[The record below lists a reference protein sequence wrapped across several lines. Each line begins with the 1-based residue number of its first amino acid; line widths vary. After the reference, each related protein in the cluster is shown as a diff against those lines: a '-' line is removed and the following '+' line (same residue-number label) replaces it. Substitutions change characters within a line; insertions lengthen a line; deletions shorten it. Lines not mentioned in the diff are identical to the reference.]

1 MKFTEEALRETN
13 ASSPGGSNAS
23 DSVEWEEKP
32 HKIPSSNDIM
42 TFTQALL
49 CDTNDAF
56 SKMLAT
62 ESGIGVDE
70 LSKEF
75 KG

>member
-1 MKFTEEALRETN
+1 MMKLTEEALRETN

-42 TFTQALL
+42 TFTQTL
-49 CDTNDAF
+49 CDTSDAF
-56 SKMLAT
+56 SEMLAT